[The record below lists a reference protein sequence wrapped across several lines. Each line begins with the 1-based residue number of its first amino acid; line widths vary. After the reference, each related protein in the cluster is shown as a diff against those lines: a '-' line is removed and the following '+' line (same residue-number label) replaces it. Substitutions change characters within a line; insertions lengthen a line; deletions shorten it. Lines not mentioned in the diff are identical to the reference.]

1 MPSSVPALM
10 LKCLLSPRCSMQGPS
25 RSVSKNLSG
34 ARPATTEAAAS
45 AAAAALDGRPQFQV
59 AEAVARA
66 ASDMCLALCTRAA
79 LLTCPPAEMEQ
90 AMQGSQPCESELQR
104 TGSRSLRPQLP
115 AMSSLLRTS
124 PTEPSAPPPKAKLP
138 SLPGRTSADGSATG
152 TLTAPLPPLAVPA
165 RQISEGGSH
174 AGGGSGPRGLGAPSG
189 PRPRKQQSA
198 SGAPSSGASSETPGS
213 ARGPQQPPTP
223 AATVPG
229 PVALSSAV
237 DSRPAVTGH
246 QHPVQ
251 GPRPIAESTESGP
264 EVERRQGE
272 GPVRSQREQPPG
284 QPQEQAGVSRSRLGG
299 AQPQVPQQQ
308 QRRQVAAAS
317 SASAS
322 LTSPLLLS
330 GGASRTAI
338 GCEGDGSVPWSW
350 LPQEVRSALRR
361 SADGLVTDE
370 ELVRGFN
377 PLNHM
382 DVSTEEFLTIQLAV
396 DKAEEE
402 AAAKAMAAIGRERT
416 LKRQEKSM
424 AAGAGAPVAGGE
436 GEALASETP
445 AGQTPSSRAPSRTS
459 SRAASSHVATG
470 RAGGST
476 AVAESLVA
484 AAWADLLSRLVEQ
497 APQAAV
503 LSALTLR
510 YELQPQVPGL
520 PYR

>member
-1 MPSSVPALM
+1 M
-10 LKCLLSPRCSMQGPS
+10 
-25 RSVSKNLSG
+25 SKNLSG
-34 ARPATTEAAAS
+34 ARPGTTDAAAS
-45 AAAAALDGRPQFQV
+45 AAAAALAVRPQFQV

-66 ASDMCLALCTRAA
+66 ASNMCLALCTRAA
-79 LLTCPPAEMEQ
+79 LLICPPAEMEQ

-104 TGSRSLRPQLP
+104 TGSCSLRPQLP
-115 AMSSLLRTS
+115 AMSSSLRTS

-138 SLPGRTSADGSATG
+138 SLPGRTSADGCATDA
-152 TLTAPLPPLAVPA
+152 LSAPLPPLAVPL

-174 AGGGSGPRGLGAPSG
+174 AEGGSGPRGLGAPSG
-189 PRPRKQQSA
+189 PRHRKQQSGSNA
-198 SGAPSSGASSETPGS
+198 LSSGALSEMPGS
-213 ARGPQQPPTP
+213 ARGPLQPPTP
-223 AATVPG
+223 AATVPE

-237 DSRPAVTGH
+237 GSRPTVTG
-246 QHPVQ
+246 QPHPVQ
-251 GPRPIAESTESGP
+251 GPGPIAESTESGP
-264 EVERRQGE
+264 EVEQRLGE
-272 GPVRSQREQPPG
+272 GPVRSQGEQPPA

-299 AQPQVPQQQ
+299 AQPQIAQQQ
-308 QRRQVAAAS
+308 QRRRQVAAAS

-338 GCEGDGSVPWSW
+338 GCEGTGSTPWSW

-377 PLNHM
+377 ALNHM
-382 DVSTEEFLTIQLAV
+382 DVSTEEFLAIQLAV

-402 AAAKAMAAIGRERT
+402 AAAKAIAAIGRERT

-424 AAGAGAPVAGGE
+424 AAGAGAPLAGGE

-459 SRAASSHVATG
+459 SGAASSHVTTG
-470 RAGGST
+470 RAGGSAT
-476 AVAESLVA
+476 VAESLVA

-510 YELQPQVPGL
+510 HELQPQVPGL
-520 PYR
+520 PYRRVCMVAGCRC